1 MTDHTPDDLRGMGLV
16 TLAEYEALQ
25 AKYGALENT
34 ALELRY
40 EIEDLADKAKILLPM
55 PAPQP
60 TREFQVGDKVRIV
73 KSTPWRG
80 HHSGT
85 SKVGLVGVIKR
96 DTRNIPHDS
105 TDWVIETT
113 DGDGYCMTA
122 DLELISAAPEIP
134 DWIAEGLLIASKEY
148 PKYGTVYKIKKIDG
162 DYVYAGDLSP
172 VSISYITT
180 YYKPFTP
187 PPMPELP
194 RGFAWCKE
202 WITFMDV
209 TPMPVKAWAVAI
221 QAHPDG
227 CYLSGLN
234 KQETV
239 NQLLAI
245 QAHIEKWGTE

>member
-16 TLAEYEALQ
+16 TLAEYDALL
-25 AKYGALENT
+25 AKYK
-34 ALELRY
+34 
-40 EIEDLADKAKILLPM
+40 EIDKAAAVMNGKLAQLYHIITKDSYAE
-55 PAPQP
+55 PAKEPQP
-60 TREFQVGDKVRIV
+60 TREFQVRDKVKV
-73 KSTPWRG
+73 KENFYHSVENDYESEIISIEGKYFKVPWG
-80 HHSGT
+80 KYT
-85 SKVGLVGVIKR
+85 QLIKA
-96 DTRNIPHDS
+96 
-105 TDWVIETT
+105 
-113 DGDGYCMTA
+113 A
-122 DLELISAAPEIP
+122 DLELISAEPEIP
-134 DWIAEGLLIASKEY
+134 DWIAKGRWVCAKEY
-148 PKYGTVYKIKKIDG
+148 PKYGKARKIQSVNEHKVCYADG
-162 DYVYAGDLSP
+162 EEDIGTCIANRM
-172 VSISYITT
+172 
-180 YYKPFTP
+180 PFTP